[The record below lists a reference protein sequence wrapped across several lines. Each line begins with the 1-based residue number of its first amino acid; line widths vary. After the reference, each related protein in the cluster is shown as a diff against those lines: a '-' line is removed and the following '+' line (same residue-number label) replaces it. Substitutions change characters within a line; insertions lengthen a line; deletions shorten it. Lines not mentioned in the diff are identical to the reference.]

1 MGAQTGT
8 IEAAMTAFPYS
19 IDADA
24 HAASAATMLHQLG
37 IHHLPVR
44 DGGRV
49 VGLISADDLKRA
61 ANAGRDLSIAGNV
74 RVADVCTHDVHI
86 VEPEAALPEVLLH
99 MADHRLDVVLIV
111 RRGHLIG
118 IYTFGD
124 ACRGYAETLQ
134 NQAGALKRR

>member
-8 IEAAMTAFPYS
+8 IEAVMTAFPYS

-24 HAASAATMLHQLG
+24 HAASAATMLQQLG

-49 VGLISADDLKRA
+49 IGLISADDLKHA
-61 ANAGRDLSIAGNV
+61 ASVGRDLTFAGNV
-74 RVADVCTHDVHI
+74 RVADVCTHEVYI
-86 VEPEAALPEVLLH
+86 VEPEATLPDVLQH
-99 MADHRLDVVLIV
+99 MAEHRLNVVLIV
-111 RRGHLIG
+111 RRGHLVG

-124 ACRGYAETLQ
+124 ACRGYAGALQ
-134 NQAGALKRR
+134 KEIDALKRR